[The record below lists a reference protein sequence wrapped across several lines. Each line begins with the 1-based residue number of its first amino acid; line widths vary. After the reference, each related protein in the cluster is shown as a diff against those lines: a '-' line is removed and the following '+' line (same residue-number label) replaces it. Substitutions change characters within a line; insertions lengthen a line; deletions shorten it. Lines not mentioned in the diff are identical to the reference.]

1 MITYL
6 HIPEASLKIPG
17 NGDGISKNGMFREGY
32 LWKSI
37 DDNLQGSIIDL
48 IIDGERYPALE
59 HFGGQFKEVTSL
71 HFKIKHL

>member
-1 MITYL
+1 M
-6 HIPEASLKIPG
+6 ECSEKVVCG
-17 NGDGISKNGMFREGY
+17 
-32 LWKSI
+32 KSI

-71 HFKIKHL
+71 HFKIKHS